1 VTSQKNLEPKMH
13 LLENKKE
20 IPKLKEL
27 SIRLK
32 KLGQE
37 KKVNL
42 KKVFIKKELDELKTK
57 YNFLKS

>member
-1 VTSQKNLEPKMH
+1 MH

-57 YNFLKS
+57 YNFLKSWLV